1 MARYALSPAAR
12 RITAPAFVALAALG
26 LAACNQERPVGY
38 APTLPAQ
45 PSAQASNSAA
55 PTGAIFQTSSYAPLY
70 QGQRAHRV
78 GDVVTVVLAERTVTS
93 KSASSRTSRNG
104 GFAITPP
111 STGPLS
117 FSPSDLNSGASS
129 SFNGQGDAAQ
139 SSSLRGDI
147 TVTIAEVRPN
157 GTALI
162 RGEKVMQLSQGDE
175 WIQLSGIIRLADI
188 SPDNTVLSPRIADA
202 QLTYAGKGAVQQS
215 SKQGWLLSFFNM
227 VSPF

>member
-1 MARYALSPAAR
+1 MQRAFTLAAAGFAVLALS
-12 RITAPAFVALAALG
+12 
-26 LAACNQERPVGY
+26 ACSQERPVGF
-38 APTLPAQ
+38 APTLPPAVQ
-45 PSAQASNSAA
+45 QAQAA
-55 PTGAIFQTSSYAPLY
+55 PNGAIFQTSSYAPLY

-93 KSASSRTSRNG
+93 KSASSRTQRKG
-104 GFAITPP
+104 GFAVSPP

-117 FSPSDLNSGASS
+117 FSPSDLNSSASS
-129 SFNGQGDAAQ
+129 SFNGKGDAAQ

-162 RGEKVMQLSQGDE
+162 QGEKIMQLSQGDE

-188 SPDNTVLSPRIADA
+188 SPDNTILSPRIADA
-202 QLTYAGKGAVQQS
+202 NLTYAGKGAVQQS
-215 SKQGWLLSFFNM
+215 SRQGWLLSFFNL